1 MIDENIWNH
10 LTEDEKLDELERYL
24 DNLRKLEAGKSE
36 YYNTPLEGKIKT
48 LKTEIKNKIK
58 KIIELEHVL

>member
-1 MIDENIWNH
+1 MIDETIWEK
-10 LTEDEKLDELERYL
+10 LTEDEKLNELESYL
-24 DNLRKLEAGKSE
+24 TSLRELEAGKSE